1 MKKLFPILQP
11 LITTL
16 FIFIACSIYGLSLA
30 PSIILLNYVLN
41 NFITSDYIFLNALC
55 LGITLSLCFF
65 IFGISL
71 MFIVGFIFRIIPIKP
86 KPGIYPIGS
95 LETIKWG
102 LCGAFL
108 KLVNVAFLNMITP
121 SFLNVIYFRM
131 VGAKVGKNVQINSIS
146 VNDPW
151 LLEIGNNSVIGG
163 GASIN
168 CHTVEGGRLILER
181 VRIGKNCTIGA
192 QSLVWP
198 GCDVGDG
205 SILSTKSVLKKIT
218 KVGKKQIWKG
228 NPAQNIRT
236 RNKQD

>member
-1 MKKLFPILQP
+1 M
-11 LITTL
+11 L

-30 PSIILLNYVLN
+30 PSIILFTYVLN
-41 NFITSDYIFLNALC
+41 NFLISGHIFLNALY

-71 MFIVGFIFRIIPIKP
+71 LFVVGIIFRMLPIKP
-86 KPGIYPIGS
+86 KPGIYPIAS
-95 LETIKWG
+95 LQTIKWG

-168 CHTVEGGRLILER
+168 CHTVEGGRLILEK
-181 VRIGKNCTIGA
+181 VKIGKNCTIGA

-198 GCDVGDG
+198 GCDIGDG
-205 SILSTKSVLKKIT
+205 SILSTKSVLKKRS

-236 RNKQD
+236 RNK

>member
-30 PSIILLNYVLN
+30 PSIILFTYVLN
-41 NFITSDYIFLNALC
+41 NFLISGHIFLNALY

-71 MFIVGFIFRIIPIKP
+71 LFVVGIIFRMLPIKP
-86 KPGIYPIGS
+86 KPGIYPIAS
-95 LETIKWG
+95 LQTIKWG

-151 LLEIGNNSVIGG
+151 LLEIGSNSVIGG

-168 CHTVEGGRLILER
+168 CHTVEGGRLILEK
-181 VRIGKNCTIGA
+181 VKIGKNCTIGA

-198 GCDVGDG
+198 GCDIGDG
-205 SILSTKSVLKKIT
+205 SILSTKSVLKKRS

-228 NPAQNIRT
+228 NPAQNIRI
-236 RNKQD
+236 RNK